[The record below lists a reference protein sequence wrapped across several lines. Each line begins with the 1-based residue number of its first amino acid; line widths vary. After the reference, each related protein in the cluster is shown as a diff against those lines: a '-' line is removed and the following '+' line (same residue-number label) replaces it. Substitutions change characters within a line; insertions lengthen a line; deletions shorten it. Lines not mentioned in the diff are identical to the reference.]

1 MGIDEIGLETLLVSQ
16 KYIQTKKRCLMLGRQ
31 QIFQTTHSINRI
43 LDKYGFKKLTHR
55 YKKNEFI
62 EQLLQD
68 LGFEEVDSLDYSK
81 FEGATILHDMNKPIQ
96 LEKRYDFIIDC
107 GTTEHIFHVPQ
118 VFETIQTLLEV
129 GGVFCSVVPNN
140 NMSGHGMY
148 QFSPEFFLSIFTEKY
163 GMELK
168 ELYIAVNP
176 SPKDMWIDV
185 NHRQGHG
192 SRNCSSFPTQEQI
205 YCIAIAK
212 KISNNR
218 KSLLTESPFQY
229 SYEQVDWKEGMV

>member
-1 MGIDEIGLETLLVSQ
+1 MGIDEIGLETLLLSQ
-16 KYIQTKKRCLMLGRQ
+16 TYIQTKKRCLMLGRQ
-31 QIFQTTHSINRI
+31 QIFQKEDSIKDI
-43 LDKYGFKKLTHR
+43 LERYGFKHLKRSCTT
-55 YKKNEFI
+55 NDFA
-62 EQLLQD
+62 EQLLHD
-68 LGFEEVDSLDYSK
+68 LGFEEVDSLDYSD
-81 FEGATILHDMNKPIQ
+81 FEGATILHDMNKPIH

-148 QFSPEFFLSIFTEKY
+148 QFSPEFFLSLFTEKY

-168 ELYIAVNP
+168 ELYIAINP
-176 SPKDMWIDV
+176 SPKDTWMNV
-185 NHRQGHG
+185 NHRNGHG
-192 SRNCSSFPTQEQI
+192 SRNCSTFSTEKQI